1 MNNPLD
7 IDPETD
13 QILESEIVPILDCQ
27 PLENNVMNVS
37 SVTDSSEKVYNE
49 KGFTN
54 TKCDGEYGTLER
66 DSNEEPKKTF
76 ISQNND
82 ELLPNPE
89 KPIDYFQQIL
99 EEKPQTKQ
107 LEEKQT
113 KMEELIKDLHL
124 KLEQITKQKNSA
136 VKEKEMMVVRFAVA
150 EKNVL
155 KEKSQKEAAEK
166 KCKEATR
173 ENELLQHKIQ
183 TMVSEKARICQLL
196 DDKCYEHKTTQ
207 QELEC
212 VKGDLISLETKL
224 KWAHTSLKTE
234 MENRKDAENKLLSLN
249 AKLQEMT
256 SAVEQSKLDAE
267 ESVKTF
273 HRSEEN
279 RAFVLDQQIQEQQA
293 AMILFRHEKKDKE
306 EQIKILRNELQRL
319 QSKQKDMLQENN
331 DLSLKVQQLE
341 RERSETEQKLSELRG
356 CADQQRQNFA
366 DLQTKTVQL
375 EQLKLQMKHEQDQLL
390 ASNEQMSLLKKRNLE
405 LESDMEYCR
414 NRESELLLFT
424 QQLTDKNVRL
434 QSEFTS
440 METKVQQLTCQET
453 LLRRQIK
460 EQETRSSIQTDKLS
474 EEIQRQKEEIED
486 ISKNFKN
493 VSKLCDLYKQ
503 QLTDL
508 KGENALMKRKYE
520 MSVRVIQPDVEIDK
534 QTLIEHIV
542 KLQRLSAKKSEKI
555 DFLEEHVNTLV
566 IELQKKSKL
575 LQSYILREQSGTLT
589 SDKMDSNKA
598 KLAKHNGVMASL
610 YSSRVAD
617 DNLTLEL
624 SLDINRKLQAV
635 LEDALLKNI
644 TLKENV
650 DTLGS
655 EIEKLNK
662 LRT

>member
-1 MNNPLD
+1 
-7 IDPETD
+7 
-13 QILESEIVPILDCQ
+13 
-27 PLENNVMNVS
+27 
-37 SVTDSSEKVYNE
+37 
-49 KGFTN
+49 
-54 TKCDGEYGTLER
+54 
-66 DSNEEPKKTF
+66 
-76 ISQNND
+76 
-82 ELLPNPE
+82 
-89 KPIDYFQQIL
+89 
-99 EEKPQTKQ
+99 
-107 LEEKQT
+107 
-113 KMEELIKDLHL
+113 
-124 KLEQITKQKNSA
+124 
-136 VKEKEMMVVRFAVA
+136 
-150 EKNVL
+150 
-155 KEKSQKEAAEK
+155 
-166 KCKEATR
+166 
-173 ENELLQHKIQ
+173 
-183 TMVSEKARICQLL
+183 MVSEKARICQLL

-375 EQLKLQMKHEQDQLL
+375 EQLKLQLKHEQDQLL

-486 ISKNFKN
+486 ISKNFEN

-520 MSVRVIQPDVEIDK
+520 MSVREINKELHQCRKKIEQLENLDNTSSNSSSNSSLNVTERSADQVKVIQPDVEIDK